1 MFTDQLL
8 PQGTILISPV
18 EILARFHKVC
28 PRTCITL
35 IKKQQQPNSKTTIKT
50 RCKINKPL
58 PSITNPFDPLQT
70 SSLYYKPLPSITN
83 LFPPLQTSS
92 LHYKPLPS
100 VSDFV
105 QKSLTEICQNL
116 YCGNRGKDEN
126 LLNIWRQQPRIYS
139 KLSQTCIVEK
149 KHYIARV
156 RF

>member
-70 SSLYYKPLPSITN
+70 SSLYYKPLPPITNPLSQTSSLYNLFTPLQTSSLYDKPLPSITN

-100 VSDFV
+100 ITNLFP
-105 QKSLTEICQNL
+105 LCQISCKN
-116 YCGNRGKDEN
+116 
-126 LLNIWRQQPRIYS
+126 P
-139 KLSQTCIVEK
+139 
-149 KHYIARV
+149 
-156 RF
+156 